1 MQIRQPL
8 RISKF
13 AFADELEKVMKETFN
28 INEDKDV
35 RLWNKYLSNTFEP
48 LNKKSETL
56 QDAGLFE
63 GQVSRNGITILVV
76 TVVSSS
82 VLLFFFIV
90 LR

>member
-82 VLLFFFIV
+82 VLLFFH
-90 LR
+90 RT